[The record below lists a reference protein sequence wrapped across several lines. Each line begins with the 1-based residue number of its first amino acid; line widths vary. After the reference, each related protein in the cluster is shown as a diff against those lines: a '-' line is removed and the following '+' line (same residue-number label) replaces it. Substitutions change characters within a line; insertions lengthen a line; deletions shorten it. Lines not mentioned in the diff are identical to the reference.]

1 MALRQSWLPL
11 PATQSR
17 EGESTGARTYSLFG
31 RRLHRIRCRHVD
43 NIWVSPCRMRILE
56 LVHGSSP
63 ARRRHQAYQADCLG
77 QMHTVG
83 SGEGSGQQGK
93 FGRVDDNGAVQEGLG
108 ESAHPPACEREV
120 LESYSAV
127 ALVDRVLRTMVEA
140 APYAVV
146 VDAAYVVCGEG
157 IDRGRVGGFCFH
169 TPPGARH
176 VLTLARKRVAGD
188 SRNLENTNFSSSLS
202 SGCKTAW
209 KGGLKSGSPR
219 PSNVVGGGSTSLHSS
234 SKMFR
239 IISAGIQSSFGT
251 PWRGWEMGDMA
262 FTEGRYFCLVL
273 MMKVKCG
280 SECVF
285 LG

>member
-31 RRLHRIRCRHVD
+31 RRLHRIRRRHAED
-43 NIWVSPCRMRILE
+43 IWVPPCRTMLALE
-56 LVHGSSP
+56 FGHVSSP
-63 ARRRHQAYQADCLG
+63 TRRRHQAYRADCLG
-77 QMHTVG
+77 QVQTVG
-83 SGEGSGQQGK
+83 CGEGSGQQGK
-93 FGRVDDNGAVQEGLG
+93 LGRVDDHGAVQEGLG
-108 ESAHPPACEREV
+108 ESAHPPACEREIQQPP
-120 LESYSAV
+120 SAV
-127 ALVDRVLRTMVEA
+127 ALADRVIGTMIEA

-176 VLTLARKRVAGD
+176 MLALAGKRVAGG
-188 SRNLENTNFSSSLS
+188 SRNLENTNFSSSPS
-202 SGCKTAW
+202 TGCKTAW

-219 PSNVVGGGSTSLHSS
+219 PTNVVGGGSTSPHRC

-239 IISAGIQSSFGT
+239 MISAGIQSSFGT

-262 FTEGRYFCLVL
+262 FTEGIVVL
-273 MMKVKCG
+273 
-280 SECVF
+280 
-285 LG
+285 